1 MERQHP
7 STTRTD
13 TLVPYTTLFRS
24 LCLGTNLSDVG
35 ETLDRMR
42 AIQVVGSAA
51 VVAALGAVA
60 WWVLRL
66 GVRPVVA
73 MAATADEIAAG
84 DLSRRVEQTDP
95 ATAAGRLGLAFNSML
110 TEIEEAFRQREAAE
124 ARWRRFAAD
133 ASHELRT
140 PSTSTRA

>member
-84 DLSRRVEQTDP
+84 DLSRRVEHTDP
-95 ATAAGRLGLAFNSML
+95 ATEAGRLGLDRKSRRLNS
-110 TEIEEAFRQREAAE
+110 
-124 ARWRRFAAD
+124 
-133 ASHELRT
+133 SH
-140 PSTSTRA
+140 

>member
-1 MERQHP
+1 
-7 STTRTD
+7 
-13 TLVPYTTLFRS
+13 
-24 LCLGTNLSDVG
+24 
-35 ETLDRMR
+35 MR

-84 DLSRRVEQTDP
+84 DLSRRVAHTDP
-95 ATAAGRLGLAFNSML
+95 APEAGRLGLAFTSL
-110 TEIEEAFRQREAAE
+110 LPAIEDAFRQREASD
-124 ARWRRFAAD
+124 ARLPRFPAP
-133 ASHELRT
+133 ASHEPT
-140 PSTSTRA
+140 PPPPHLTRYPPLSTSG